1 MPDSA
6 SGPVARIAVIGGG
19 IAGLATALDLLDE
32 ATRRDR
38 DLAVTVIEKDREPGG
53 NLRTLRQDGGWQLEW
68 GPNGFLDNEPAT
80 LRLVE
85 RVGINDQLLP
95 SSDLT
100 RHRFLLIKGELV
112 EIPLSPPAFIKSP
125 LMPLGAKLR
134 MAGEIFVRPRKDL
147 GLAAERPETD
157 ETVHEFGK
165 RRLGNEF
172 AEVMLDPMVKGVF
185 GGDSRQLSLAAAFPR
200 MIELERDYG
209 GLFKAMMALAKK
221 RKNKTDAGPSG
232 KLTSFKGG
240 MQALISACA
249 AAIAADPR
257 CTLLCG
263 RDIRAITRSG
273 TGWSIQADSG
283 HLGDFDVVIHAAP
296 AHAAAAH
303 LRPLDGEL
311 GDLLAQIPFAPMS
324 VIALGFPR
332 DRVTH
337 GLAGFGML
345 IPTREKRE
353 LLGAL
358 WTSSIFAGRAPEGMV
373 LLTCMAGGASNPRV
387 MDQDDDGLVNL
398 ALAEL
403 RNLLGLQ
410 GSPVMAKVIRH
421 ERAIAQYV
429 PGHLAR
435 LKRARAIAGRLGGL
449 FLTGSSYGGI
459 SVNSC
464 CKEAETVAAAVLD
477 HLDRGPG
484 TPTREASR

>member
-6 SGPVARIAVIGGG
+6 SGPGARIAVIGGG
-19 IAGLATALDLLDE
+19 IAGLATAIDLLDE
-32 ATRRDR
+32 ASRRGR
-38 DLAVTVIEKDREPGG
+38 PVQVTVIEKDHEPGG

-85 RVGINDQLLP
+85 RVGITDQLLP

-134 MAGEIFVRPRKDL
+134 MAGEIFIRPRKDL

-232 KLTSFKGG
+232 KLTSFQGG

-249 AAIAADPR
+249 AALEADQR
-257 CTLLCG
+257 CTVLFG
-263 RDIRAITRSG
+263 RDIRTIARTRDGWAITAEG
-273 TGWSIQADSG
+273 GD
-283 HLGDFDVVIHAAP
+283 LGVFDAMVHAAP
-296 AHAAAAH
+296 AHAAAGH

-337 GLAGFGML
+337 DLAGFGML

-358 WTSSIFAGRAPEGMV
+358 WASSIFPGRAPEGMV
-373 LLTCMAGGASNPRV
+373 LVRCMAGGASNPRV
-387 MDQDDDGLVNL
+387 MDLDDDGLVNL

-410 GSPVMAKVIRH
+410 GNPAMAKVIRH
-421 ERAIAQYV
+421 DRAIAQYV

-435 LKRARAIAGRLGGL
+435 LKRARDIAGRLGGL

-464 CKEAETVAAAVLD
+464 CKEAETVAAAVID

-484 TPTREASR
+484 TSTREAS